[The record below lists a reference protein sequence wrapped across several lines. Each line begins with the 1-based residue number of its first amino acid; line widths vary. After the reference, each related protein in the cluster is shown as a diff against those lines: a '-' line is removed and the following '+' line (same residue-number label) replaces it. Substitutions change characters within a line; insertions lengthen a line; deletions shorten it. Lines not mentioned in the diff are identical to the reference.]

1 MSGGTLRS
9 SSLVLRELQAR
20 LGALARIEAPLG
32 ARTTYRVGGPAALM
46 VEVSSEE
53 DLARVHDAVASV
65 SAMADVP
72 LSLGGE
78 SGSTGNTEG
87 SVQVLVLG
95 KGSNLLVADSGFD
108 GLVVAL
114 GPGLAWVEIEGLH
127 ARAGAATG
135 LPVVARQTA
144 HSSLTGF
151 EWAVGVP
158 GSLGGAVRMN
168 AGGHGSDMA
177 ATLVRCRIFDLES
190 GEARDVPARCLSL
203 GYRSST
209 LSPHQVVV
217 WGEMELAAGERQV
230 SEATITSI
238 VRWRRENQPGGSN
251 AGSVFANPN
260 GDSAGRLIEE
270 AGLKGF
276 RIGSAQVSPK
286 HANFIQADEGGSAD
300 DVLCLIDHVKEEVA
314 RRSGVHLVPEVRLAG
329 FRGRA

>member
-217 WGEMELAAGERQV
+217 WGEMELAAG
-230 SEATITSI
+230 
-238 VRWRRENQPGGSN
+238 
-251 AGSVFANPN
+251 
-260 GDSAGRLIEE
+260 
-270 AGLKGF
+270 
-276 RIGSAQVSPK
+276 
-286 HANFIQADEGGSAD
+286 
-300 DVLCLIDHVKEEVA
+300 
-314 RRSGVHLVPEVRLAG
+314 
-329 FRGRA
+329 